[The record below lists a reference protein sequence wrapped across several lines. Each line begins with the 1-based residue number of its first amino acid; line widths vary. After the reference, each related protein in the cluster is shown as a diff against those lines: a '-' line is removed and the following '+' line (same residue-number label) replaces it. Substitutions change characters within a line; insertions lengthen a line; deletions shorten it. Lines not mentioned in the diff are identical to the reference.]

1 MMNAQPLVIALVTW
15 ILVLAAGLAGIWIG
29 SRLPEEHRTNDS
41 RNLVSIAMAMV
52 STLTALVL
60 GLLLSVANTSFGEN
74 QEQLMSTSSDLIR
87 MDHLLRLYGHE
98 ADGSRDL
105 LRQYAHSMLQ
115 DVFPPDGSQRNVENE
130 ATLDLLA
137 KVEHWA
143 ALLVPANETQRWL
156 QPHILDVSDKIVQEH
171 FALVKQR
178 LDAIPAALTILMLLW
193 LVLLFASFGLFA
205 PWHSTSIIVLLLS
218 SGAASGAVLLILELE
233 TPNRGFVNLSPDPLQ
248 HAIEVMDKHATSG

>member
-1 MMNAQPLVIALVTW
+1 MNAQPLVIALVTW
-15 ILVLAAGLAGIWIG
+15 TLVFAAGLAGIWIG

-60 GLLLSVANTSFGEN
+60 GLLLSVANTSFAEN

-87 MDHLLRLYGHE
+87 MEHLLRLHGPE
-98 ADGSRDL
+98 ADESRDL
-105 LRQYAHSMLQ
+105 LRQYANSMLQ
-115 DVFPPDGSQRNVENE
+115 DVFPPDGSERNVENE

-137 KVEHWA
+137 KVENWA
-143 ALLVPANETQRWL
+143 ALLVPANDTQRWL
-156 QPHILDVSDKIVQEH
+156 QPRIIDVSDKIVQEH

-178 LDAIPAALTILMLLW
+178 LDAIPAALMVLMLVW
-193 LVLLFASFGLFA
+193 LVMLFASFGLFA
-205 PWHSTSIIVLLLS
+205 PWHLTSFIVLLLS

-233 TPNRGFVNLSPDPLQ
+233 TPNRGFVNLSPGPLQ
-248 HAIEVMDKHATSG
+248 HAIEVMDKHATPG